1 MVSVMSAVL
10 ALYGENKEISIA
22 DLRLKFPKSA
32 LSTLNGALSVARNA
46 GRVDSNP
53 KKTFTK
59 LTEEEIEKVIVKKL
73 NKSADNANI
82 RLAIEFLKIK
92 RSHDGLDDDI
102 DIEKYLKLVG
112 TSAE

>member
-1 MVSVMSAVL
+1 MTSVVTAVV
-10 ALYGENKEISIA
+10 ALYKQNKHIVLA
-22 DLRLKFPKSA
+22 DLRTSFPKVGNSTLSNA
-32 LSTLNGALSVARNA
+32 LSIARKL
-46 GRVDSNP
+46 GPVDSDDE
-53 KKTFTK
+53 TVFTK

-102 DIEKYLKLVG
+102 DISKYLGLVKIND
-112 TSAE
+112 E